1 MLMMHEH
8 HPLLGREIAVRKAMP
23 LTVRPA
29 ADTARF
35 SLRIDPSEIAQA
47 SNAFGL
53 DLPAKI
59 GDVAVSPDKIAAC
72 LGPDEWYLRTSLP
85 GQEAVE
91 TAFADLYATVPHSL
105 VDVGHRDVGI
115 EIRGADAALAL
126 QSAIPFDV
134 EAMPVP
140 SGCRTI
146 FDKTQIVLVREAADR
161 FRIEV
166 WRSFADH
173 VWGVLRAASR
183 EIELGI

>member
-1 MLMMHEH
+1 MMTEH
-8 HPLLGREIAVRKAMP
+8 HPLLGREIAVHKAMP

-29 ADTARF
+29 AHTAQF
-35 SLRIDPSEIAQA
+35 SLRIDPSEIAHA

-59 GDVAVSPDKIAAC
+59 GEVAVSQDRSAAC
-72 LGPDEWYLRTSLP
+72 LGPDEWYLRTSLS

-91 TAFADLYATVPHSL
+91 TAFADLCATVPHSL

-115 EIRGADAALAL
+115 EIEGAAAALAL
-126 QSAIPFDV
+126 RSAIPFDV

-146 FDKTQIVLVREAADR
+146 FDKTPIVLVREAESR

-166 WRSFADH
+166 WCSFADH
-173 VWGVLRAASR
+173 VWGILRAASR
-183 EIELGI
+183 EIELDI